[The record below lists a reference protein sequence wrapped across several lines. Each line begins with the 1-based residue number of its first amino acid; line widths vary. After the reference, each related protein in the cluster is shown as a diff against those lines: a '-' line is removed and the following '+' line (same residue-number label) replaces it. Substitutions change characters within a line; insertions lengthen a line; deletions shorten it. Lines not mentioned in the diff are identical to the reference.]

1 MSQSHVKLR
10 MICLA
15 LVLLLFPAIAS
26 AQSDLGRIS
35 GSVKDQNGAI
45 VPGAEVNVTNDRTGD
60 ERTGT
65 TNAQGNFSVAGLR
78 ASAYTVTA
86 TTSGLSAKL
95 KNVVVNV
102 AQEVTLNLTLK
113 VNSLTA
119 SVDVMAGTD
128 AVITSGSAAMG
139 ANVNP
144 REVEGLPI
152 NGRQLS
158 QLYLQ
163 APG

>member
-1 MSQSHVKLR
+1 MPQSHVKLR

-45 VPGAEVNVTNDRTGD
+45 VPGAEANVTNDRTGD

-78 ASAYTVTA
+78 ASTYTVTA
-86 TTSGLSAKL
+86 TTSGLSA
-95 KNVVVNV
+95 
-102 AQEVTLNLTLK
+102 TLSFLRPAERFGPGWFATL
-113 VNSLTA
+113 A
-119 SVDVMAGTD
+119 AGIAFED
-128 AVITSGSAAMG
+128 I
-139 ANVNP
+139 
-144 REVEGLPI
+144 R
-152 NGRQLS
+152 
-158 QLYLQ
+158 
-163 APG
+163 